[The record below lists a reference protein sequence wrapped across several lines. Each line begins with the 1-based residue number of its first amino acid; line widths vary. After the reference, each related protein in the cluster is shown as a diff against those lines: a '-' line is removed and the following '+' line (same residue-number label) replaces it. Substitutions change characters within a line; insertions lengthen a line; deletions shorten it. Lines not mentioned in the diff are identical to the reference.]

1 MIKIKKGLYIRKK
14 LTTLFI
20 LITIFCTL
28 LCYFLGWDFSLKSVL
43 ILLLI
48 VVLEIFI
55 FILIYLILYKV
66 YYSEEY
72 IITSQCISL
81 YKKNKEI
88 FSIDQKFIKSFT
100 YVQFKWAFLQ
110 QLGSG
115 YLIFEYLSDVK
126 NLEPSLNTEEGNKFY
141 AISMSQQQAVQV
153 AKLLQREINI
163 K

>member
-14 LTTLFI
+14 LTTI
-20 LITIFCTL
+20 LILVTIFCTL

-48 VVLEIFI
+48 LFLEIFI
-55 FILIYLILYKV
+55 FILIYFILYKI
-66 YYSEEY
+66 YSSEEY

-81 YKKNKEI
+81 YKKNKEV

-100 YVQFKWAFLQ
+100 YVRYKWAFLQ

-115 YLIFEYLSDVK
+115 YLIFEYLNDIK
-126 NLEPSLNTEEGNKFY
+126 NLKPSLSTKEGNKFY

-153 AKLLQREINI
+153 AKLLQKEINI